1 MEQITP
7 KKEWSVAIR
16 WNHWIMAV
24 LIFVKHGKNIG
35 RLVAGTENR
44 MGGRR

>member
-1 MEQITP
+1 VLLCLAM
-7 KKEWSVAIR
+7 AI
-16 WNHWIMAV
+16 

-44 MGGRR
+44 MGGGR